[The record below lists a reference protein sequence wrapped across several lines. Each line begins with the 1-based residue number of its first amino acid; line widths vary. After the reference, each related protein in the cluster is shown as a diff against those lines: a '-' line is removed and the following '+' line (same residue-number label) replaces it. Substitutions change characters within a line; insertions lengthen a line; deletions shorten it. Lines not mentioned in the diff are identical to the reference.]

1 MNKALITNLISGEYT
16 LYDLETKETF
26 LAKPRGIFRNGKQ
39 NIKVGDYCE
48 YEKES
53 PFSIITKIMP
63 RKTDLIRPAI
73 ANVDQA
79 IVVTSLKEP
88 DLNLNLLDRFLAI
101 LEYNDIFTLLIFT
114 KPDLLN
120 DNEKEATSPIVSY
133 YQQIGYDTFIV
144 SNKEKILTD
153 TIKLYLKN
161 KISVVIGQSGVGK
174 SSFLNLI
181 NEEYHLQT
189 NAISKALNRGKH
201 TTRYTVL
208 LPYEEGWLADSPGFG
223 ALDMSDFDE
232 QKLSQS
238 FKEFFEMASKCKYNG
253 CIHLSEPGCFVKEE
267 VKKNHILRSRYDN
280 YIQLLGEIKNKR
292 KW

>member
-16 LYDLETKETF
+16 LYDLTTKETL
-26 LAKPRGIFRNGKQ
+26 LAKPRGIFRNEKQ

-48 YEKES
+48 YEKEF

-63 RKTDLIRPAI
+63 RKNDLIRPAI

-101 LEYNDIFTLLIFT
+101 LEYNDIFTILIFT

-133 YQQIGYDTFIV
+133 YQQIGYHTFIV
-144 SNKEKILTD
+144 SNKEKILSD
-153 TIKLYLKN
+153 AIQPYLKN

-189 NAISKALNRGKH
+189 DAISKALNRGKH
-201 TTRYTVL
+201 TTRYTIL

-238 FKEFFEMASKCKYNG
+238 FKEFFEMAGKCKYNG
-253 CIHLSEPGCFVKEE
+253 CIHFNEPGCFVKDE